1 MDLFSRFPT
10 VILGVFLCS
19 ASLSCVHDPET
30 IAQSLID
37 QSIQAHGQGLLI
49 TSEVRF
55 RFREK
60 NYLVNRGEHGYIYER
75 QFVDK
80 GDSIIDRLYSGG
92 DFERIRNKKPVQ
104 LPDSLKRSY
113 ANSLN
118 SVLYFFQLPYVL
130 NDPSANK
137 RYVGPSLIKG
147 RPYFVVAVTFDQE
160 GGGDDYEDEF
170 RYWFDAENLRM
181 DFLAYCY
188 HTNGGGVRFRVAR
201 NQRPYDGLWVQDYDN
216 YRPLGTDTPLDSL
229 AVFWE
234 RGALKTVSHISKEQV
249 RVLMRN

>member
-1 MDLFSRFPT
+1 MNLFWRPLCV
-10 VILGVFLCS
+10 VIILAG
-19 ASLSCVHDPET
+19 LSCVHDPET
-30 IAQSLID
+30 IAQSLVD
-37 QSIQAHGQGLLI
+37 QSIQAHGQDQL
-49 TSEVRF
+49 TTNDVSF
-55 RFREK
+55 RFRNK
-60 NYLVNRGEHGYIYER
+60 KYLINRGDHGYIYER
-75 QFVDK
+75 QFVDT

-92 DFERIRNKKPVQ
+92 DFERIRNKKLVQ
-104 LPDSLKRSY
+104 LPDSLMRSY

-160 GGGDDYEDEF
+160 GGGDDYEDEY
-170 RYWFDAENLRM
+170 RYWIDAENLRM
-181 DFLAYCY
+181 DFLAYRY

-201 NQRPYDGLWVQDYDN
+201 NQRSYGGVWVQDYDN
-216 YRPLGTDTPLDSL
+216 YRPQRADTPLDSL

-234 RGALKTVSHISKEQV
+234 RGALQKVSHISKEQV

>member
-1 MDLFSRFPT
+1 MNSFWK
-10 VILGVFLCS
+10 FLCVVIIL
-19 ASLSCVHDPET
+19 AGLSCVHDPET
-30 IAQSLID
+30 IAQSLVD
-37 QSIQAHGQGLLI
+37 QSIEAHGQDQL
-49 TSEVRF
+49 TTNDVSF
-55 RFREK
+55 RFRNK
-60 NYLVNRGEHGYIYER
+60 KYLINRGDHGYIYER

-104 LPDSLKRSY
+104 LPDSLMESY

-147 RPYFVVAVTFDQE
+147 RPYFVVAVTFNQE

-170 RYWFDAENLRM
+170 RYWIDAENLRM
-181 DFLAYCY
+181 DFLAYRY

-201 NQRPYDGLWVQDYDN
+201 NQRSYGGLWVQDYDN
-216 YRPLGTDTPLDSL
+216 YRPQRADTPLDSL

-234 RGALKTVSHISKEQV
+234 RGDLQKVTHISKEQV